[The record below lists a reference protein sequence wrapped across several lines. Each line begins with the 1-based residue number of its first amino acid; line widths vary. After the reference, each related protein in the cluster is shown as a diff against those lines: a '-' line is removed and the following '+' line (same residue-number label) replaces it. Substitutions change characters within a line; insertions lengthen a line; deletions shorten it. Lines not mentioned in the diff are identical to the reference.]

1 MLSRT
6 KDKPLS
12 PCNTMDKVATAVLEL
27 GLEGDMEMVRCKIVQ
42 LLVTQKSSH
51 VRHLKIGIT

>member
-12 PCNTMDKVATAVLEL
+12 PCNSMDKVATAVPDL
-27 GLEGDMEMVRCKIVQ
+27 GLEGEMEMVRCKILQ
-42 LLVTQKSSH
+42 LLVMHKSSNL
-51 VRHLKIGIT
+51 RHLKIGIT